1 VADALAMKAFL
12 IEVFGVP
19 PDHIQELH
27 NTLATGENIKAAIL
41 GFNDDT
47 RIQPGDSFLIYFA
60 GHGSEV
66 PKSQCISE
74 MAPKI
79 QMIIPH
85 NFNPRATQPEVGQG
99 ILDYSFSDWFAKVA
113 KVKGG

>member
-1 VADALAMKAFL
+1 MT
-12 IEVFGVP
+12 
-19 PDHIQELH
+19 
-27 NTLATGENIKAAIL
+27 TLASNL
-41 GFNDDT
+41 GT
-47 RIQPGDSFLIYFA
+47 LVIYFA

-85 NFNPRATQPEVGQG
+85 DFNPRATQPEAGQG
-99 ILDYSFSDWFAKVA
+99 ILDYYFSDWLAKVA
-113 KVKGG
+113 NVKGDNIVSSGH